1 MHEIFLRTMELVTS
15 AIDERW
21 EKIVKSIN
29 DTANNPTANQITPQI
44 PHPLSIASTLTKT
57 NIGPKTMASRTV
69 VLLLLLSAIGADVLA
84 ANLPSLTSRHLRN
97 DPFQATVDDESGGTS
112 VDNPEL
118 DIPELAESRRSLQD
132 IVISSQCLNTLAAS
146 SDKNGNL
153 GPENFYVFT
162 DGMSNGYFSTNNMK
176 DYGSLPMQNK
186 FAFVTLSCQCQLM
199 GLRDNCCQGL
209 RARIRVA
216 GIDPENP
223 ESMNEQL
230 QQYVSDIC
238 STTLDAIG
246 EENILPPLAELAD
259 DPTSPP
265 SLAPLP
271 AIEAAPGVGEIDA
284 DAAGG
289 LSGGAIAGIVLA
301 SAAVTTLLLYIMAP
315 KKWRDEE
322 KNEDDDLVQMDQ
334 TNTEKEMA
342 AINPDERPDQE
353 SSDSS
358 TAGMTISDSGSFS
371 TKGSSKTAEMSNYYA
386 KNNLLPTHPD
396 EESLSTNDQ
405 PHHFASDE
413 SVEMNSDASDIA
425 NGNWEQVA
433 ASASAYVDKN
443 DPMHST
449 KTSPSARS
457 GWEV

>member
-1 MHEIFLRTMELVTS
+1 
-15 AIDERW
+15 
-21 EKIVKSIN
+21 
-29 DTANNPTANQITPQI
+29 
-44 PHPLSIASTLTKT
+44 
-57 NIGPKTMASRTV
+57 MASRTV

-259 DPTSPP
+259 DPTCK
-265 SLAPLP
+265 L
-271 AIEAAPGVGEIDA
+271 
-284 DAAGG
+284 
-289 LSGGAIAGIVLA
+289 
-301 SAAVTTLLLYIMAP
+301 VTYIFHP
-315 KKWRDEE
+315 
-322 KNEDDDLVQMDQ
+322 
-334 TNTEKEMA
+334 
-342 AINPDERPDQE
+342 
-353 SSDSS
+353 
-358 TAGMTISDSGSFS
+358 
-371 TKGSSKTAEMSNYYA
+371 
-386 KNNLLPTHPD
+386 LLP
-396 EESLSTNDQ
+396 LSTWY
-405 PHHFASDE
+405 PRIKRSFFLPPFIISPT
-413 SVEMNSDASDIA
+413 IA
-425 NGNWEQVA
+425 R
-433 ASASAYVDKN
+433 
-443 DPMHST
+443 T
-449 KTSPSARS
+449 TSCHRGRTRS
-457 GWEV
+457 RGDRC